1 MLRMKD
7 EIVKINSILRGKKV
21 LRVFQSKENEIG
33 IEFEDGT
40 RFFIDLTDDGFEF
53 SIT

>member
-1 MLRMKD
+1 MKNYITKLD
-7 EIVKINSILRGKKV
+7 TLLRGRKV
-21 LRVFQSKENEIG
+21 LRVFQSSEKELG

-40 RFFIDLTDDGFEF
+40 RFFIDLTEDGFEF